1 MENRTKAIEV
11 ASGGRL
17 KWKLVPAGSIV
28 PAAREFDG
36 VDEGVIQ
43 GGTGAI
49 AYWKDKWEA
58 STLFTYTVAGM
69 GPFET
74 YFWWDKGGGKELAM
88 EMIEGYDVL
97 PFRGQWSPPEAF
109 LHSTVRLDTLDDY
122 KGLKLRA
129 SGDGAE
135 VLNMMGAAAIFL
147 PGGEIYESLQRG
159 VIDATEVSGPSL
171 GWDLAMQEVTDY
183 LYMSPV
189 RQPADGGPVFL
200 NRSAFEALPDD
211 LKEIVTA
218 ELDRDSLAFTQ
229 TIWEW
234 DIAAIPK
241 FREYGTEVLPVPT
254 AIEDEMKR
262 QALIFYE
269 QKGAKDPFSAKVYQS
284 IRDFI
289 DLNRNTWPATSKG
302 GSW

>member
-1 MENRTKAIEV
+1 MENTCKRIEV
-11 ASGGRL
+11 ASGGQM
-17 KWKLVPAGSIV
+17 KWKLVAAGSVV
-28 PAAREFDG
+28 PGAREFDG
-36 VDEGVIQ
+36 INDGLIEGS
-43 GGTGAI
+43 TGAI

-74 YFWWDKGGGKELAM
+74 YLWWDQGGGKELAM

-109 LHSTVRLDTLDDY
+109 LHSAVELATLDDY

-135 VLNMMGAAAIFL
+135 VLNLMGASAIFL

-159 VIDATEVSGPSL
+159 VIEATEISGPSL
-171 GWDLAMQEVTDY
+171 GWDLAVQEVTDY
-183 LYMSPV
+183 MYLSPV
-189 RQPADGGPVFL
+189 RQPADGGPVSL
-200 NRSAFEALPDD
+200 SRSKFEALPEH
-211 LKEIVTA
+211 LKEIITA
-218 ELDRDSLAFTQ
+218 ELDRDSLLFTE
-229 TIWEW
+229 TIWTW

-241 FREYGTEVLPVPT
+241 FKDYGVKVLPVPK

-262 QALIFYE
+262 QAEIFY
-269 QKGAKDPFSAKVYQS
+269 QDKISGDPMSAKVYQS

-289 DLNRNTWPATSKG
+289 DLNRNSWPATAM